1 MFLVDTNVISEARK
15 RARADPG
22 VSGFFERAARH
33 GDALYLSSITVGELR
48 RGIDRIRR
56 RGDAEQAGRLEAWLD
71 RVLDQYAD
79 RVLDVDADVAQVWG
93 RLCVPHP
100 EHPVDKQIA
109 ATALIHDLVVVTRN
123 TRDYAGTGA
132 RLMNPFAAPASGRAP
147 APVPPSG

>member
-22 VSGFFERAARH
+22 VRGFFERAARH

-48 RGIDRIRR
+48 RGIERIRR

-71 RVLDQYAD
+71 RVLEQYAD
-79 RVLDVDADVAQVWG
+79 HVLDVDADVAQVWG
-93 RLCVPHP
+93 RLCVSHP
-100 EHPVDKQIA
+100 EHPVDKHIA

-147 APVPPSG
+147 APAPPSG